1 MPNHMNTIHRG
12 HRPTALPYGMI
23 CTKIFQ
29 HFEVSFRDEVILNLK
44 STDTINIITLKRMR
58 IFKEDGQWVAKTKEF
73 DDESGPSTLPFEG
86 DEEID
91 VDEDAPPPRPRLQ
104 RPSSSTFGFTFTK
117 NHYNLF
123 NGRIDSIIST
133 VESLH
138 QTVENLQQSVDGM
151 TSLLQVLHSCLDAVL
166 LLYPPLEH

>member
-1 MPNHMNTIHRG
+1 MIHRG

-29 HFEVSFRDEVILNLK
+29 HFEVSFRDEVILNPK

-73 DDESGPSTLPFEG
+73 DDESGPFTLPFEG
-86 DEEID
+86 HEEID
-91 VDEDAPPPRPRLQ
+91 ADEDNPPPRPRLQ
-104 RPSSSTFGFTFTK
+104 MPSSSTFGFTFTE

-123 NGRIDSIIST
+123 NGRIDSLIS
-133 VESLH
+133 
-138 QTVENLQQSVDGM
+138 TVENLQQSVDVM
-151 TSLLQVLHSCLDAVL
+151 TSLLQALHSRLDVVL
-166 LLYPPLEH
+166 LLYPPPEH